1 MPTITMVFL
10 RTASP
15 VVLIGL
21 VVRDKLRAETESF
34 LKFALRMRPM
44 LNAP

>member
-10 RTASP
+10 RTANP
-15 VVLIGL
+15 VVFIRVL
-21 VVRDKLRAETESF
+21 VQGNLRAETESF
-34 LKFALRMRPM
+34 LKFAGRMRPM

>member
-15 VVLIGL
+15 VVFIGL

-34 LKFALRMRPM
+34 LKLAARMRPM

>member
-15 VVLIGL
+15 VVLIRVL
-21 VVRDKLRAETESF
+21 VRDNLRAETESF
-34 LKFALRMRPM
+34 LKFGTRMRRM
-44 LNAP
+44 LNAC